1 MEKNIVWHP
10 HLVSRQER
18 EQLNGHKSVLLWFTG
33 LSGAGKST
41 IGHEVEKQL
50 NQLGARTYVLDGDN
64 VRHGLC
70 SDLGF
75 TEDDRVEN
83 IRRIGEV
90 SGLFVDAGIIVISA
104 FISPY
109 RRDRDGVRKL
119 LGDGDFV
126 EVFVNTDLEEC
137 ARRDVKGLY
146 AKAMKGEIPNF
157 TGVSAPYEAP
167 VKPEIELRAGE
178 DDVQT
183 CAANVIRYLKD
194 HGYLQFD
201 VETSEAA

>member
-1 MEKNIVWHP
+1 MDKNIVWHP

-18 EQLNGHKSVLLWFTG
+18 EKLNAHKSVLLWFTG

-50 NQLGARTYVLDGDN
+50 NELGARTYVLDGDN

-75 TEDDRVEN
+75 TEEDRVEN

-90 SGLFVDAGIIVISA
+90 SGLFVDAGVIVISA

-119 LGDGDFV
+119 LGNGDFI

-167 VKPEIELRAGE
+167 ENPELELKAGE

-183 CAANVIRYLKD
+183 CAAKVITYLREK
-194 HGYLQFD
+194 GYLQAP
-201 VETSEAA
+201 E